1 MARLKNTLIFS
12 KKAYQEDKEFAKSV
26 LETASIARN
35 KSHHIKLLQKIYP
48 SYIIKE
54 LFTYDHSCLIIEE
67 NRRCQ
72 FDSSADAF
80 AAYKCEKQLQKRLQE
95 INDDLADY
103 QDFDEREGY
112 GYFCGSDEE

>member
-1 MARLKNTLIFS
+1 MARLKNTMVFS

-26 LETASIARN
+26 LETAKIATSKR
-35 KSHHIKLLQKIYP
+35 HHIMLLQKIYP

-67 NRRCQ
+67 NRRCR

-80 AAYKCEKQLQKRLQE
+80 AAYKCEKQLKKRLQE
-95 INDDLADY
+95 INDDLVDY
-103 QDFDEREGY
+103 QDFVEREGY
-112 GYFCGSDEE
+112 GYFCGSYE